1 MKVCDKTCI
10 FFFFPIINKYFLMA
24 KRSLLSR
31 CPRVVASAGLALLSR
46 SDSEILYRVS
56 SPQVG
61 FVVNSGMSMLKTNMV
76 LVVLVGLV
84 VGRGFEV
91 EPETE
96 EVDIRC

>member
-1 MKVCDKTCI
+1 
-10 FFFFPIINKYFLMA
+10 
-24 KRSLLSR
+24 
-31 CPRVVASAGLALLSR
+31 
-46 SDSEILYRVS
+46 
-56 SPQVG
+56 
-61 FVVNSGMSMLKTNMV
+61 MSMLKTNMV